1 MLALF
6 VAFIFIALLSFGVFS
21 FVTRPDQEEKAMQ
34 RRVVAIKTPQ
44 GDFTETT
51 ESLENYLNQKPKS
64 SFQWLEDQVQHS
76 KFSRSMQI
84 LIIQADGKTSVGN
97 VLMASLGGV
106 LVVGLLVVIVI
117 GMPLVAAGAGLAAGM
132 IPTVVLKVR
141 RSRRIAKFNA
151 ALPESID
158 MMTRSLRAGHSII
171 AAIGIVAE
179 QALEPARS
187 EFNEVFKK
195 QNYGLPMRDAL
206 LQMLERVPS
215 QDLRVFITAVLVQK
229 DTGGNLAE
237 ILDRTTAVIRERI
250 RISGEIQTHTAQGR
264 LTGWILCLLP
274 VILLAI
280 INVVNPGYSSVLI
293 NTETGRHLLY
303 AGVGL
308 LALGGFLI
316 RQIINGI
323 EV

>member
-1 MLALF
+1 
-6 VAFIFIALLSFGVFS
+6 
-21 FVTRPDQEEKAMQ
+21 MQ

-44 GDFTETT
+44 GEFSETT
-51 ESLENYLNQKPKS
+51 ANLENYLNQKPAS
-64 SFQWLEDQVQHS
+64 SFQWLEDLVEHS
-76 KFSRSMQI
+76 ALSRRMQT

-97 VLMASLGGV
+97 VLMASVAAALVAGFLG
-106 LVVGLLVVIVI
+106 LILT
-117 GMPLVAAGAGLAAGM
+117 GMPVVAAAAAFGAGM
-132 IPTVVLKVR
+132 IPTVVLKIKR
-141 RSRRIAKFNA
+141 ARRIAKFNA

-179 QALEPARS
+179 QALEPAKS

-215 QDLRVFITAVLVQK
+215 QDLRVLITAILVQK

-250 RISGEIQTHTAQGR
+250 RIAGEIRTHTAQGR

-274 VILLAI
+274 VILLVL
-280 INVVNPGYSSVLI
+280 INIVNPGYSSVLI

-308 LALGGFLI
+308 LALGGFII

>member
-6 VAFIFIALLSFGVFS
+6 VAFVFITLLSFGIFA
-21 FVTRPDQEEKAMQ
+21 FATRPDQEEKAMQ
-34 RRVVAIKTPQ
+34 RRVVAIKTPS
-44 GDFTETT
+44 GDFAETT
-51 ESLENYLNQKPKS
+51 ETLENYLHQKPSS
-64 SFQWLEDQVQHS
+64 SFQWLEDLVQHS
-76 KFSRSMQI
+76 RFSRSMQT

-97 VLMASLGGV
+97 VLMSSFAAAMV
-106 LVVGLLVVIVI
+106 AGLLVLVLTTMPVIAL
-117 GMPLVAAGAGLAAGM
+117 GAAVGASLA
-132 IPTVVLKVR
+132 PTAMLKFR

-179 QALEPARS
+179 QALEPAKS
-187 EFNEVFKK
+187 EFDEVFKK
-195 QNYGLPMRDAL
+195 HNYGLPMRDSL
-206 LQMLERVPS
+206 MQMLERVPS
-215 QDLRVFITAVLVQK
+215 QDLRVLITAILVQK

-250 RISGEIQTHTAQGR
+250 RIKGEINTHTAQGR
-264 LTGWILCLLP
+264 LTGWILCALP
-274 VILLAI
+274 IVLLAL
-280 INVVNPGYSSVLI
+280 INIVNPGYSSVLI

-303 AGVGL
+303 AGIGL